1 MGERNKANKIIN
13 YLENDNNFNPVTAN
27 DKINDFKKFT
37 KKKIEYLIEFE
48 LAAIRSQ
55 NDSSKF
61 DSSVWQ
67 EYYKSIPEGFKNA
80 SIVEKSYNFYKHYY
94 EKLENVKKKVS
105 DYEKLKSDYN
115 KNTLKRMFQT
125 KPEEPQ
131 KPSYYDNY
139 KENEVKNNEII
150 DFLMELIEKI

>member
-1 MGERNKANKIIN
+1 M
-13 YLENDNNFNPVTAN
+13 
-27 DKINDFKKFT
+27 
-37 KKKIEYLIEFE
+37 
-48 LAAIRSQ
+48 
-55 NDSSKF
+55 SK
-61 DSSVWQ
+61 
-67 EYYKSIPEGFKNA
+67 
-80 SIVEKSYNFYKHYY
+80 
-94 EKLENVKKKVS
+94 KLENVKKKVYDYEKLKS

-150 DFLMELIEKI
+150 DFLMELIEKIGNIFWYLISKDAVEKNNKAIEKKQHTTNTNKYQTKP